1 MGWRAGGEQT
11 TQTNQVGMDETSL
24 VPNSPGWYQ
33 AAEARCYGVS
43 RTTLYKRVGVITQR
57 QIGRDRM
64 LQQLDNADRVRRE
77 VAPRTAQKHKSELGQ
92 FMTPSSVARFMAN
105 MFPPS
110 SLQTC
115 RLLDAGAGVGALS
128 CAFLD
133 HWTAGGFDFQDVEV
147 TAYELDNQLHGHLK
161 QHLAAYS
168 KVKAEIIAGDY
179 IDLATAMDIGAKGYT
194 HAILNPPYKKIKSDS
209 GHRLALRAVGI
220 ETVNLYSAFVA
231 LAVLQAAPGGQI
243 VAIIPRSFCN
253 GPYYRP
259 FRDFILKRSAIR
271 HMHLFESRNTAFKD
285 DEVLQEN
292 VIIRLERGGHQGAV
306 TISTSTDDSFAD
318 LVTNEHPFDRIVFP
332 DDLERFIHVPT
343 TTEMSTI
350 ELSPAVRYSLADLGI
365 QISTGPV
372 VDFRLKEHLR
382 DMPEKGTVPL
392 IYPGHL
398 SATGT
403 VWPVPGLKK
412 PNAIMR
418 NAETE
423 KWLYP
428 NGFYC
433 AVRRFSSKEEKRRVV
448 ASVVDPAAFG
458 DHPALGFENHMNLFH
473 ENKRGLPE
481 LLARGLAVFL
491 NTTAVD
497 ESFRRFNGHTQV
509 NATDLKLMK
518 YPSREALTR
527 LGQWAKQ
534 RSEITQEMIDDQL
547 GKLTA

>member
-1 MGWRAGGEQT
+1 M
-11 TQTNQVGMDETSL
+11 
-24 VPNSPGWYQ
+24 Y
-33 AAEARCYGVS
+33 
-43 RTTLYKRVGVITQR
+43 
-57 QIGRDRM
+57 
-64 LQQLDNADRVRRE
+64 QQLDTADSVRRV
-77 VAPRTAQKHKSELGQ
+77 VAPRTTKTHKAEFGQ
-92 FMTPSSVARFMAN
+92 FMTPSSVARFMASL
-105 MFPPS
+105 FPPS
-110 SLQTC
+110 TLKTC

-133 HWTAGGFDFQDVEV
+133 RRVTGDFGFESVEV
-147 TAYELDNQLHGHLK
+147 TAYEIDEKLRGHLA
-161 QHLAAYS
+161 QHLAGYRR
-168 KVKAEIIAGDY
+168 VTPHIIAGDY
-179 IDLATAMDIGAKGYT
+179 IELATAEGLQDRGYT
-194 HAILNPPYKKIKSDS
+194 HAILNPPYKKINSQS
-209 GHRLALRAVGI
+209 AHRLALRSVGI

-231 LAVLQAAPGGQI
+231 LAVAQAAPGGQI

-259 FRDFILKRSAIR
+259 FRDFILERAAIR
-271 HMHLFESRNTAFKD
+271 HMHLFESRSKAFKD
-285 DEVLQEN
+285 DKVLQEN
-292 VIIRLERGGHQGAV
+292 VIIRLERGGQQGQV
-306 TISTSTDDSFAD
+306 TITTSTDDSFTD
-318 LVTNEHPFDRIVFP
+318 LATNEHPFERIMFP
-332 DDLERFIHVPT
+332 DDPERFIHVPT
-343 TTEMSTI
+343 TTEKSVI

-365 QISTGPV
+365 KVSTGPV
-372 VDFRLKEHLR
+372 VDFRLKEQLR
-382 DMPEKGTVPL
+382 DMPEAGTVPL

-398 SATGT
+398 SITGT

-412 PNAIMR
+412 PNAILR

-433 AVRRFSSKEEKRRVV
+433 VVRRFSSKEEKRRVV

-458 DHPALGFENHMNLFH
+458 DHTVLGFENHMNLFH

-518 YPSREALTR
+518 YPSREALTQI
-527 LGQWAKQ
+527 GQWAKQ
-534 RSEITQEMIDDQL
+534 YSEITQEMIDEQL

>member
-1 MGWRAGGEQT
+1 
-11 TQTNQVGMDETSL
+11 
-24 VPNSPGWYQ
+24 
-33 AAEARCYGVS
+33 
-43 RTTLYKRVGVITQR
+43 
-57 QIGRDRM
+57 M
-64 LQQLDNADRVRRE
+64 LQQLETADSVRRE
-77 VAPRTAQKHKSELGQ
+77 VAPRTAQKHKAEFGQ
-92 FMTPSSVARFMAN
+92 FMTPSSVARFMASL
-105 MFPPS
+105 FPPS
-110 SLQTC
+110 TQQTC

-133 HWTAGGFDFQDVEV
+133 RWLTGGFGFESVEA
-147 TAYELDNQLHGHLK
+147 TAYEIDEKLRGHLA
-161 QHLAAYS
+161 QHLAGYRR
-168 KVKAEIIAGDY
+168 VTPHIIAGDY
-179 IDLATAMDIGAKGYT
+179 IELATAEGLQDRGYT
-194 HAILNPPYKKIKSDS
+194 HAILNPPYKKINSQS
-209 GHRLALRAVGI
+209 AHRLALRSVGI

-231 LAVLQAAPGGQI
+231 LAVGEAAPGGQI

-259 FRDFILKRSAIR
+259 FRDFILERAAIR
-271 HMHLFESRNTAFKD
+271 HMHLFDSRSKAFKD

-292 VIIRLERGGHQGAV
+292 IIIRLERGGQQGPV
-306 TISTSTDDSFAD
+306 TVTTSTDDSFSD
-318 LVTNEHPFDRIVFP
+318 LTTHEHPFDRIVFP
-332 DDLERFIHVPT
+332 DDQARFIHVPT
-343 TTEMSTI
+343 TTEKSAI
-350 ELSPAVRYSLADLGI
+350 ELSPAVRYSLADIGVKV
-365 QISTGPV
+365 STGPV
-372 VDFRLKEHLR
+372 VDFRLKAHLR
-382 DMPEKGTVPL
+382 DMPEEGTVPL

-398 SATGT
+398 SITGT
-403 VWPVPGLKK
+403 VWPVLGLKK
-412 PNAIMR
+412 PNAILR

-433 AVRRFSSKEEKRRVV
+433 VVRRFSSKEEKRRVV

-458 DHPALGFENHMNLFH
+458 DHTVLGFENHMNLFH

-491 NTTAVD
+491 NTNAVD

-518 YPSREALTR
+518 YPSREALTQ

-534 RSEITQEMIDDQL
+534 HSEITQEMIDEQL